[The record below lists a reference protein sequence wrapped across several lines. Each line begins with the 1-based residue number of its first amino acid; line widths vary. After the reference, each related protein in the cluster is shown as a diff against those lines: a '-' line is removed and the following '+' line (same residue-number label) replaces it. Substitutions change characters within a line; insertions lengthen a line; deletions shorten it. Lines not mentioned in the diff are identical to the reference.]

1 MVSNVGLLY
10 VGAVLFIN
18 SLLLLGRIDGK
29 SAAVFNIFIGL
40 LQVFTPIYLIITA
53 DGDLFTILSASG
65 IFLFGFTYLYVGL
78 TNWFNLKTDG
88 LGWYCLWVAVL
99 ALGFSFVNF
108 YYFSDI
114 KFGIIWIF
122 WSFLWLLFFLLL
134 GLGKPIDNY
143 VGKVTLVQSW
153 ITATIPAFLS
163 LAGLWEQ
170 ISIIVASIIALIA
183 VVYFIY
189 LYFTTETREQLKKS
203 REIA

>member
-1 MVSNVGLLY
+1 M
-10 VGAVLFIN
+10 
-18 SLLLLGRIDGK
+18 
-29 SAAVFNIFIGL
+29 
-40 LQVFTPIYLIITA
+40 QVFTPIYLIINA
-53 DGDLFTILSASG
+53 DGDLLTILSASR

-99 ALGFSFVNF
+99 AQGFSFVNF

-122 WSFLWLLFFLLL
+122 WSYLWLLFFLLL
-134 GLGKPIDNY
+134 GLGMPIDNY

-153 ITATIPAFLS
+153 ITDTIPSFLS

-189 LYFTTETREQLKKS
+189 LYFSTGTREQLKKS